1 MRNVS
6 GLREQQKLARKQ
18 AIAQSAVRLFGQQGF
33 SATTVEEIAREAGV
47 SSPTVFKYFSSKQ
60 EILLEMLREQ
70 DHKAIVD
77 VTAIIDQFDD
87 PLDAL
92 CELERC
98 LITNSLQ
105 ILPAA
110 FWREVLPIIL
120 IGGNNE
126 LPEAYRA
133 SNEQLQREIERL
145 LERLQLRGKLRA
157 DADISAAAFLLNDYS
172 HLQLLRL
179 VSQDPPDMEAHF
191 RQVRKI
197 SALVLHGLQAG

>member
-1 MRNVS
+1 MS

-18 AIAQSAVRLFGQQGF
+18 AIAQSAVRLFEQQGF
-33 SATTVEEIAREAGV
+33 SATTVEQIAREAGV

-77 VTAIIDQFDD
+77 VTEIIDQFDD
-87 PLDAL
+87 PLDAM
-92 CELERC
+92 CELERR

-120 IGGNNE
+120 TGGNNE
-126 LPEAYRA
+126 LPEAYQA
-133 SNEQLQREIERL
+133 SNAQLQREIQHL
-145 LERLQLRGKLRA
+145 LERLQKRGKLRA
-157 DADISAAAFLLNDYS
+157 DADIASAAFLLNDYS

-179 VSQDPPDMEAHF
+179 VSKDPLDMETHF

-197 SALVLHGLQAG
+197 SALVLHGLQTP